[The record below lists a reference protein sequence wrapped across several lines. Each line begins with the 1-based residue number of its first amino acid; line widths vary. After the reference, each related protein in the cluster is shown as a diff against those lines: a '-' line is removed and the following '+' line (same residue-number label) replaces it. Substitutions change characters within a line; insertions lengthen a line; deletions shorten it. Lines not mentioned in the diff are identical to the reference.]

1 MRNHCSIEM
10 CISQNIISLR
20 EKFVTEHSKDL
31 TPIITS
37 IPFAPSP
44 LSALPMLEREDSSP
58 VKNDEQLKQ
67 PPPLVTFASQDEIVH
82 IESHSK
88 LLRSHR
94 SAGDVRGIIR
104 RPSLI
109 TPILQEH
116 SDNTRKFSI
125 GLTFDSDS
133 EK

>member
-10 CISQNIISLR
+10 CISQNIIRLR
-20 EKFVTEHSKDL
+20 EKLVTDPSKEL

-37 IPFAPSP
+37 VSFAPSP
-44 LSALPMLEREDSSP
+44 LSALPVLETEESP
-58 VKNDEQLKQ
+58 IKTDDTKQ
-67 PPPLVTFASQDEIVH
+67 HPPLVTFASQDEILYL
-82 IESHSK
+82 ESRSK

-109 TPILQEH
+109 TPIIQDQAEKP
-116 SDNTRKFSI
+116 RKFSI

-133 EK
+133 DDSI